1 MKDKFHWYDGW
12 IYDKFIAP
20 NQDQT
25 FRIMQA
31 MMDESSTI
39 VDIGCGTGRFVFQ
52 AGKKFKSVV
61 GVDLSS
67 RNTKVANQILQKTKQ
82 KNVSFIHA
90 DAEDLKDRLDQKFDY
105 STISYVI
112 HEMPIDIRIKILN
125 TLKEISNEIIIG
137 DYLVPLPVNKRGIS
151 NRFAEFFA
159 GRDHFK
165 NYKTFVKHNG
175 LPGLVKEAG
184 MKILR
189 QKTGAYGTSLIIK
202 IK

>member
-1 MKDKFHWYDGW
+1 MQDKFHWYDGW

-25 FRIMQA
+25 FRIMMA
-31 MMDESSTI
+31 MMDENSTV
-39 VDIGCGTGRFVFQ
+39 VDVGCGTGRFVFQ
-52 AGKKFKSVV
+52 AGERFKSAV

-67 RNTKVANQILQKTKQ
+67 RNIKVANDILAQKQQT
-82 KNVSFIHA
+82 NVSFLHA
-90 DAEDLKDRLDQKFDY
+90 DAEELKEHLSEKFDY

-112 HEMPIDIRIKILN
+112 HEMPIDIRVKILH
-125 TLKEISNEIIIG
+125 TLREISNEIIIG

-165 NYKTFVKHNG
+165 NYKTFVKQGG
-175 LPGLVKEAG
+175 LPGLIEEAG
-184 MKILR
+184 MTVLR
-189 QKTGAYGTSLIIK
+189 QKTGAYETSLIVK
-202 IK
+202 VK